1 MAGQYAARLGVI
13 LGLDMAEFTAGIDKA
28 IAENKKLKAS
38 IQRETNAAAKEIIA
52 LKYATEDY
60 GKSITKVDQI
70 QRDIGAGGRL
80 ANATKEVKDML
91 LQQAAAYDAVA
102 IAAKKS
108 QIAQLD
114 GLTKQQKIGVG
125 YQTTDIV
132 TSLAGGQNPLLVLI
146 QQGGQLKDLFGGIG
160 PMFRALGTFITPVS
174 VAVTTVAA
182 AIGTL
187 AYSYY
192 LGSEESKKFNNN
204 LILTGNYAGIT
215 YDKYNELAAQIAKTG
230 QISVGN
236 SKDIVNALASSGK
249 FTESTFASV
258 GKAIALVS
266 RLSGENADSVAKE
279 LIPAF
284 DGSAQAAASLSEK
297 YHFLSLAQYKEL
309 EILDRQKDKEAAIKL
324 VSDALSDSID
334 EQGNKLGYLTKAWNV
349 FKDALESFKGIGASS
364 LEKDLARLKEDL
376 SQAKEGTDFYK
387 QTLLEIEQLEKRID
401 DRRAKAITSNA
412 EQRKMELWK
421 AAGGDQKYNNLRFEL
436 EKQIIELVHQNR
448 MQGLDELARI
458 EEESNKKIGEAKRK
472 QNQADFAEN
481 RQFAL
486 QNKQIYEVTEAAI
499 LAEKKQKQ
507 EELQAQ
513 ERKMFFDRMSN
524 DLLAIQTE
532 EMKAKLYRANVNT
545 TEEDIQK
552 AITMLQL
559 QKQIRDV
566 YASRKLSIEEKNSLV
581 AEFELMEKR
590 KESVAGFN
598 KMFEMQRNNQ
608 RSIQEQLTNTENL
621 LKLERE
627 KLNIY
632 EKDLFISEAD
642 YNIAVQRLQTEQ
654 EIEKIR
660 VKVAQGKLSGEQGT
674 EDIARLERIQTEREG
689 IDNLATRLKML
700 RDVNQAVFKD
710 MEDAI
715 VTFVKTGKFSFNDL
729 AKSMITNIMAIYAKA
744 QFLQMFNTGKGL
756 LANFF
761 SGGSIGADQ
770 ARTGANA
777 VFYAEGG
784 GLQGF
789 ANGGEINGPAI
800 VGENGPEL
808 FIPKSAGTIIP
819 NNQMASAMGG
829 PQITYNG
836 PYIANMQAIDTQSA
850 TQFLARNKLSVYAA
864 NQSASRSLPTS
875 R

>member
-13 LGLDMAEFTAGIDKA
+13 LGLDMSEFSANVNKA
-28 IAENKKLKAS
+28 IDENKKLKTA
-38 IQRETNAAAKEIIA
+38 IQRETNLAAKEILS

-60 GKSITKVDQI
+60 GKTLSEVEKA
-70 QRDIGAGGRL
+70 QRDIAAGGRL
-80 ANATKEVKDML
+80 SNATQQTKDLL
-91 LQQAAAYDAVA
+91 LQQAAAYDAVT

-108 QIAQLD
+108 QAAQIE
-114 GLTKQQKIGVG
+114 GLSKQQKIGLG

-132 TSLAGGQNPLLVLI
+132 TSLAGGQNPFLVMI

-160 PMFRALGTFITPVS
+160 PMFKALGSYITFINVG
-174 VAVTTVAA
+174 VTALGSS
-182 AIGTL
+182 IGAL

-236 SKDIVNALASSGK
+236 SKDIVSALASSGK

-297 YHFLSLAQYKEL
+297 YHFLSLAQYKQL

-376 SQAKEGTDFYK
+376 RQAKEGTDFYK
-387 QTLLEIEQLEKRID
+387 QTLLEIEQLEQRIK

-513 ERKMFFDRMSN
+513 ERKMFYDRMSN
-524 DLLAIQTE
+524 DLLTIETE
-532 EMKAKLYRANVNT
+532 EAKAKLYKANVNT

-566 YASRKLSIEEKNSLV
+566 YASRKLSMEEKNALV

-590 KESVAGFN
+590 KESVAGSN

-608 RSIQEQLTNTENL
+608 RSIEEQLTNTESS

-627 KLNIY
+627 KLSIY

-642 YNIAVQRLQTEQ
+642 YNIALQRLRTEQ

-715 VTFVKTGKFSFNDL
+715 VTFVKTGKFSFKDL
-729 AKSMITNIMAIYAKA
+729 AHSMIADILAIYAKA

-756 LANFF
+756 L
-761 SGGSIGADQ
+761 SGLF
-770 ARTGANA
+770 TGGT
-777 VFYAEGG
+777 GG
-784 GLQGF
+784 GAPPLVGDF
-789 ANGGEINGPAI
+789 PASIPMAANGGDIGGPTI
-800 VGENGPEL
+800 VGERGPEL

>member
-80 ANATKEVKDML
+80 ANATKEVKDLL

-108 QIAQLD
+108 QIAQLE

-160 PMFRALGTFITPVS
+160 PMFRALATFITPVS
-174 VAVTTVAA
+174 VAVSAVAVSM
-182 AIGTL
+182 GTL

-266 RLSGENADSVAKE
+266 RLTGESADSVAKE

-297 YHFLSLAQYKEL
+297 YHFLSLAQYKQL
-309 EILDRQKDKEAAIKL
+309 EILDRQKDKQAAIKL

-401 DRRAKAITSNA
+401 DRRAKAITANA
-412 EQRKMELWK
+412 EQRKTDLWK
-421 AAGGDQKYNNLRFEL
+421 AAGGEQKYNNLRFEL
-436 EKQIIELVHQNR
+436 EKQIIELVHQSR
-448 MQGLDELARI
+448 MEGLDELARI

-481 RQFAL
+481 KQFAL

-524 DLLAIQTE
+524 IFWQ
-532 EMKAKLYRANVNT
+532 
-545 TEEDIQK
+545 
-552 AITMLQL
+552 
-559 QKQIRDV
+559 
-566 YASRKLSIEEKNSLV
+566 
-581 AEFELMEKR
+581 
-590 KESVAGFN
+590 
-598 KMFEMQRNNQ
+598 
-608 RSIQEQLTNTENL
+608 
-621 LKLERE
+621 
-627 KLNIY
+627 
-632 EKDLFISEAD
+632 
-642 YNIAVQRLQTEQ
+642 
-654 EIEKIR
+654 
-660 VKVAQGKLSGEQGT
+660 
-674 EDIARLERIQTEREG
+674 
-689 IDNLATRLKML
+689 
-700 RDVNQAVFKD
+700 
-710 MEDAI
+710 
-715 VTFVKTGKFSFNDL
+715 
-729 AKSMITNIMAIYAKA
+729 
-744 QFLQMFNTGKGL
+744 
-756 LANFF
+756 
-761 SGGSIGADQ
+761 
-770 ARTGANA
+770 
-777 VFYAEGG
+777 
-784 GLQGF
+784 
-789 ANGGEINGPAI
+789 
-800 VGENGPEL
+800 
-808 FIPKSAGTIIP
+808 
-819 NNQMASAMGG
+819 
-829 PQITYNG
+829 
-836 PYIANMQAIDTQSA
+836 
-850 TQFLARNKLSVYAA
+850 
-864 NQSASRSLPTS
+864 
-875 R
+875 

>member
-1 MAGQYAARLGVI
+1 MAGQYAARLGVM
-13 LGLDMAEFTAGIDKA
+13 LGLDMADFSKGIDKA
-28 IAENKKLKAS
+28 VAETKKFN
-38 IQRETNAAAKEIIA
+38 QTVERESKVATKEIQA
-52 LKYATEDY
+52 LRYAVEDY
-60 GKSITKVDQI
+60 GKEVSYVTKM
-70 QRDIGAGGRL
+70 QREFAEGGKYATL
-80 ANATKEVKDML
+80 ALAYGHQEIKEKL
-91 LQQAAAYDAVA
+91 LAEAAAMDAVA
-102 IAAKKS
+102 AANKRANNIA
-108 QIAQLD
+108 LE
-114 GLTKQQKIGVG
+114 GLSKQQKIGVG
-125 YQTTDIV
+125 YQTTDII
-132 TSLAGGQNPLLVLI
+132 TSLAGGQNPLLVMI

-160 PMFRALGTFITPVS
+160 PMFKALGTYITFINVG
-174 VAVTTVAA
+174 VTALGSS
-182 AIGTL
+182 IGAL

-215 YDKYNELAAQIAKTG
+215 YDKYNELAVQIAKTG

-297 YHFLSLAQYKEL
+297 YHFLSLAQYKQL
-309 EILDRQKDKEAAIKL
+309 EILDRQKDKQAAIKL

-376 SQAKEGTDFYK
+376 SQAQEGTDFYK
-387 QTLLEIEQLEKRID
+387 QTLLEIEQLEKRIK
-401 DRRAKAITSNA
+401 DRRAKAITANA
-412 EQRKMELWK
+412 EQRKMDLYK
-421 AAGGDQKYNNLRFEL
+421 AAGGEQKYNNLRFEL
-436 EKQIIELVHQNR
+436 EKQIIELVHQSR
-448 MQGLDELARI
+448 MEGLDELARI

-481 RQFAL
+481 KQFAL

-513 ERKMFFDRMSN
+513 ERKMFYDRMSN
-524 DLLAIQTE
+524 DLLTIETE
-532 EMKAKLYRANVNT
+532 EAKAKLYKANVNT
-545 TEEDIQK
+545 TEEDVQK

-566 YASRKLSIEEKNSLV
+566 YASRKLSMEEKNALV

-590 KESVAGFN
+590 KESVAGSN

-608 RSIQEQLTNTENL
+608 RSIEEQLTNTESS

-627 KLNIY
+627 KLSIY

-642 YNIAVQRLQTEQ
+642 YNIALQRLRTEQ

-744 QFLQMFNTGKGL
+744 QFLQMFNAGKGM

-761 SGGSIGADQ
+761 SGG
-770 ARTGANA
+770 T
-777 VFYAEGG
+777 GG
-784 GLQGF
+784 GAPPLIGDF
-789 ANGGEINGPAI
+789 PASIPMAANGGDIGGPTI
-800 VGENGPEL
+800 VGERGPEL
-808 FIPKSAGTIIP
+808 FIPKGAGTIIP